1 MKVQRVRIPD
11 TDRVTWLVL
20 DDNYLPVQPISEYL
34 RYLENIERSPNTVHA
49 YAGHLKLY
57 WEFLRDAKLDWLE
70 VTLEHLAS
78 FMHWLRCP
86 EPKVITI
93 QQVKAKR
100 TEKTI
105 NAILSAV
112 CSFYEFQERNEVTT
126 RIDAYRYQFQPG
138 KKYKPFLHHLS
149 KGKEVRTRLLKLK
162 EPKLF
167 PGVLTQ
173 EQIKQLVAA
182 CQRTRDKFL
191 ICLLHESGMRIG
203 EVLGLHHED
212 IHTSGQNEISVIF
225 RDDNTN
231 AARTKSRESRVIHV
245 SRELMTLYSDYLI
258 NEYPESI
265 DSNYVFV
272 NIWEGKLGSPI
283 TYSTVASLFTRL
295 EKKTGID
302 PRPHLFRHTHA
313 TDLIRE
319 GWDMAHVQKRLGH
332 ASVQTTINTY
342 THLTDEELKEQY
354 LQYLQRK
361 QSE

>member
-1 MKVQRVRIPD
+1 M
-11 TDRVTWLVL
+11 
-20 DDNYLPVQPISEYL
+20 
-34 RYLENIERSPNTVHA
+34 
-49 YAGHLKLY
+49 
-57 WEFLRDAKLDWLE
+57 
-70 VTLEHLAS
+70 
-78 FMHWLRCP
+78 
-86 EPKVITI
+86 
-93 QQVKAKR
+93 
-100 TEKTI
+100 
-105 NAILSAV
+105 SAV
-112 CSFYEFQERNEVTT
+112 CSFYEFQSRNEVTT
-126 RIDAYRYQFQPG
+126 RIDTYRYQFQPG

-173 EQIKQLVAA
+173 EQIISLVAA

-231 AARTKSRESRVIHV
+231 AARTKSRASRVIHV

-265 DSNYVFV
+265 DSNYVFL

-283 TYSTVASLFTRL
+283 NLSNLASLFTRL

-302 PRPHLFRHTHA
+302 ARPHLFRHTHA
-313 TDLIRE
+313 TDHYRE

-361 QSE
+361 QERVNATQKDILALLKPQLVSRNLTRIFGS

>member
-1 MKVQRVRIPD
+1 MKVQRVRIPN
-11 TDRVTWLVL
+11 TDRVTWLVV
-20 DDNYLPVQPISEYL
+20 DNNYLPVQPISEYL
-34 RYLENIERSPNTVHA
+34 RYLENIERAPNTVHA

-57 WEFLRDAKLDWLE
+57 WEFLTDAKLDWLE
-70 VTLEHLAS
+70 VSLEHLAT

-86 EPKVITI
+86 EPKVIAI

-112 CSFYEFQERNEVTT
+112 SSFYEFQSRNGVTT

-149 KGKEVRTRLLKLK
+149 KGKYVRTRLLKLK
-162 EPKLF
+162 EPKRF
-167 PGVLTQ
+167 PGVMTP

-272 NIWEGKLGSPI
+272 NIWEGKLGSPM

-302 PRPHLFRHTHA
+302 ARPHLFRHTHA
-313 TDLIRE
+313 TDLIRN
-319 GWDMAHVQKRLGH
+319 GWDMAQVQKRLGH
-332 ASVQTTINTY
+332 ANIQTTINTY
-342 THLTDEELKEQY
+342 THLTNEDLKKAYQQY
-354 LQYLQRK
+354 LEQRDK
-361 QSE
+361 